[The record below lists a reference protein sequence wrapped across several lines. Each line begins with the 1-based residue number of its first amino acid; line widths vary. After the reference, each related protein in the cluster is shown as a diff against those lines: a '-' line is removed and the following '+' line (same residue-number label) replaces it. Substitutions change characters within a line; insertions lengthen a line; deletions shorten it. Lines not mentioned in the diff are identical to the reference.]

1 MPEHPLDP
9 LLKPGSIALVGA
21 SAREGT
27 PGFQLANM
35 VIHSRYPGKVFP
47 VNPGYA
53 SILGKPCYPDLKSL
67 PQAVDHVVMAVSNAR
82 LESVLIEAIEQGA
95 KAGTIY
101 ENCYLE
107 NDPEPSLNQRLA
119 SRARTARFQL
129 CGGNCM
135 GFYNVSEDL
144 YVGIYPFAGAVPR
157 GSISFIAQSGSAFA
171 SLAHN
176 GCRLQF
182 NLCVSSG
189 NEMVTTLA
197 DYMSWS
203 LEQESTRVIGLF
215 LETVRDPEGFT
226 AALRTAAQK
235 RIPVVVLKVGKSPL
249 GEALANTHTGAI
261 VGNHAAYQALFRKY
275 GVIEVNDLNELAATL
290 MLFQAPRR
298 AGPGKLASIQESG
311 GFRELVADGAH
322 ELGIGFAPISPRTR
336 ETIQAQLEPGLVA
349 ENPLDAWGTN
359 QNFEERFCACLSAL
373 MKDENVSVG
382 MFFTNFKDDYYLT
395 EAFYRNIERVS
406 RETTKPLAMVNC
418 YSDLANT
425 SLCRRSSTLGIPLI
439 DGSREAL
446 LGARHLFRFRDFI
459 LEDESAAPA
468 GTVDAKTVARWK
480 TRLESRAR
488 ETLDEAESMD
498 LLQDFSI
505 PVPDHARA
513 DNLDDLL
520 AAASEMGYPVALKT
534 AATAI
539 HHKSDHH
546 GVALDIA
553 SETDLVLR
561 YGEIA
566 NRLGPRVLVSRM
578 VDRGT
583 EVGLGV
589 LNDGKFGPF
598 MMVSAGG
605 IFIELLADH
614 ALALA
619 PVSHREADKM
629 LASLPLDALIRGTR
643 GRRPGDRTGLVHT
656 IVALSNLAH
665 CLQDHIREIDVNPVI
680 VTHHGVVAVDALV
693 VTR

>member
-1 MPEHPLDP
+1 MPGHRLDP

-21 SAREGT
+21 SAREGS

-35 VIHSRYPGKVFP
+35 VVHSGYRGKVFP

-82 LESVLIEAIEQGA
+82 LEAVLTEAIEQGA
-95 KAGTIY
+95 RAGTIY

-107 NDPEPSLNQRLA
+107 NDREPPLKQRLA
-119 SRARTARFQL
+119 SRARASDFQL

-135 GFYNVSEDL
+135 GFYNVCEEL
-144 YVGIYPFAGAVPR
+144 YAGLYPFSGSVPQ
-157 GSISFIAQSGSAFA
+157 GGISFIAQSGSAFA

-176 GCRLQF
+176 GCRLRF

-203 LEQESTRVIGLF
+203 LEQDNTRVIGLF

-226 AALRTAAQK
+226 AALRTAARK

-249 GEALANTHTGAI
+249 GETLANTHTGAI
-261 VGNHAAYQALFRKY
+261 VGNHTAYQALFRKY

-290 MLFQAPRR
+290 MLFQADRR

-322 ELGIGFAPISPRTR
+322 ELGIEFAAISRQTR
-336 ETIQAQLEPGLVA
+336 ETIQEQLEPGLVA

-359 QNFEERFCACLSAL
+359 QNFEERFYACLSAL
-373 MKDENVSVG
+373 MKDENVAAG

-406 RETTKPLAMVNC
+406 RETVKPLAMVNC
-418 YSDLANT
+418 YSDLVNLR
-425 SLCRRSSTLGIPLI
+425 LCRRSSALGIPLL

-446 LGARHLFRFRDFI
+446 LGVRHLFDFRDFI
-459 LEDESAAPA
+459 PEDALTASPPDFDE
-468 GTVDAKTVARWK
+468 KTVAKWK
-480 TRLESRAR
+480 TRLRGRAG
-488 ETLDEAESMD
+488 ETLGEAESMD
-498 LLQDFSI
+498 LLRDFSI
-505 PVPDHARA
+505 PVPDHAMI
-513 DNLDDLL
+513 DNRDDLL
-520 AAASEMGYPVALKT
+520 KAAGETGYPVALKT
-534 AATAI
+534 AATGI
-539 HHKSDHH
+539 HHKTDHE

-553 SETDLVLR
+553 NEADLVLR
-561 YGEIA
+561 YREIA
-566 NRLGPRVLVSRM
+566 DRLGPRVLVSRM

-583 EVGLGV
+583 EVGLGM
-589 LNDGKFGPF
+589 LNDEKFGPVI
-598 MMVSAGG
+598 MVSAGG
-605 IFIELLADH
+605 VFIELLADH
-614 ALALA
+614 AVALA
-619 PVSHREADKM
+619 PVTRREADRM
-629 LASLPLDALIRGTR
+629 IASLPLDTLIRGTR
-643 GRRPGDRTGLVHT
+643 GRRPEDRSALLDA
-656 IVALSNLAH
+656 IVAFSGMAD
-665 CLQDHIREIDVNPVI
+665 CLRDHIVEMDVNPVI
-680 VTHHGVVAVDALV
+680 VARNGAVAVDALV
-693 VTR
+693 VAR